1 MKAEQKKAL
10 AKKQL
15 ELETEKAA
23 IQQQLDDFEIKTYS
37 GIWYGK
43 DVTTAD
49 WKGLNIAGKKQYYEG
64 KFITETDP
72 DLMKKYQDFYKQ
84 LEELDTEGSSYHD
97 IQQQLKKIEQEISK
111 IQSDLKNIEKSGI
124 INTAAD
130 DAFSQARKD
139 AAMWAK
145 STKEADDL
153 LRDKCGEVWK
163 AAPKVEKD
171 AIYEYTSSYSKFN
184 EPLRGIE
191 YGTNAVKGVGKID
204 FDTIGTSYGGYKPGQ
219 VRKQINAMTD
229 IIEKSTYDIDVW
241 LQRGCDYRGMDSFF
255 EIPMS
260 ELQNA
265 SQGELQKL
273 IGNTV
278 TDYGFFSCGVSKG
291 KGFSHKPII
300 MNVYAPKGTKMM
312 YAEPFS
318 AFGNGSGRSWDG
330 ISKQS
335 SFGSESEIIL
345 QQGTS
350 FRITKIERTGG
361 KLYVDLEVIMQN
373 TPQR

>member
-1 MKAEQKKAL
+1 
-10 AKKQL
+10 
-15 ELETEKAA
+15 
-23 IQQQLDDFEIKTYS
+23 
-37 GIWYGK
+37 
-43 DVTTAD
+43 
-49 WKGLNIAGKKQYYEG
+49 
-64 KFITETDP
+64 
-72 DLMKKYQDFYKQ
+72 MKKYQDLYKQ
-84 LEELDTEGSSYHD
+84 LEELDTEGKSYHD
-97 IQQQLKKIEQEISK
+97 IQAELKKIEQELK
-111 IQSDLKNIEKSGI
+111 KVQSDLQKLDKGDIIE
-124 INTAAD
+124 AAD
-130 DAFSQARKD
+130 EAYTQARKD
-139 AAMWAK
+139 AAVWAK
-145 STKEADDL
+145 STKEADDV
-153 LRDKCGEVWK
+153 LRDVSGQVWK

-191 YGTNAVKGVGKID
+191 YGTNAVKGVGNID

-229 IIEKSTYDIDVW
+229 IIEKSTYDFDIW

-255 EIPMS
+255 EISMS
-260 ELQNA
+260 DLQNA
-265 SQGELQKL
+265 SQAELEKL
-273 IGNTV
+273 LLGKTV

-330 ISKQS
+330 VAKQS
-335 SFGSESEIIL
+335 TFGSESEIIL

-350 FRITKIERTGG
+350 FRITKVEKTGG
-361 KLYVDLEVIMQN
+361 KLYVDIEVILQN